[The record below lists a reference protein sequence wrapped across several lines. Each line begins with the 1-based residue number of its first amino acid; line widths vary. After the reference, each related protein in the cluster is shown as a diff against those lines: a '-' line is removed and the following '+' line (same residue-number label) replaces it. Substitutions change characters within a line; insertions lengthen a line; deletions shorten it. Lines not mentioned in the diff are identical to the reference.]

1 MAGGNETHPPMD
13 ETEETTKVAHTPREA
28 MTGVLAG
35 LFGAIVLL
43 AVVASGLVLR
53 PPSNRAATPAGG
65 APPLETP
72 SVASARPVASASAS
86 AIPAVLPPAD
96 AQRLEPSNEPDVEPA
111 SRRLK
116 HGPKGVGGKIRKHRE
131 STTSSRSEP

>member
-1 MAGGNETHPPMD
+1 MD

-86 AIPAVLPPAD
+86 AIPAALPPAD
-96 AQRLEPSNEPDVEPA
+96 AQRLEPSNEPAVEPA
-111 SRRLK
+111 SSRRLK
-116 HGPKGVGGKIRKHRE
+116 HGPKGVGGKTRKHRE
-131 STTSSRSEP
+131 STTSSRGEP